1 MITQDDIF
9 WEVGNLCGIQFSLK
23 ASLIF
28 MDVCDHAFFT
38 LYSCAFFMDLFSW
51 LVDYPQKR

>member
-9 WEVGNLCGIQFSLK
+9 WEVGNLCGILFSVK

-28 MDVCDHAFFT
+28 MDVCDHAYYT
-38 LYSCAFFMDLFSW
+38 LCSCAFFIDLF
-51 LVDYPQKR
+51 L